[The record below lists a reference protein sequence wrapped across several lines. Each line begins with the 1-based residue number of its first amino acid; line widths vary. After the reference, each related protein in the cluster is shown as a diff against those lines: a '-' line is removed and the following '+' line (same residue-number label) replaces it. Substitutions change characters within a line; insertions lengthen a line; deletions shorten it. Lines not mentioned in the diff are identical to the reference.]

1 MAHDTYISPFQTRYA
16 SKEMQYIFSED
27 NKFKTWRRLWI
38 ALAKAEQKQGLPI
51 TDAQI
56 AEVLAQAAPL
66 KRKDVFPQGAKI
78 ESATFNGDAWLAPLI
93 DNRNADLAASNVTF
107 ASGVRNNWHT
117 HSIGQILLCT
127 SGAGYYQERGKAARR
142 LQPGDAVDIP
152 AGVEHW
158 HGAAPDSDFS
168 HIAVMPKRSE
178 NKTVWGGP
186 VTEAEY
192 AAAVEKQ

>member
-1 MAHDTYISPFQTRYA
+1 MISLSMRHA
-16 SKEMQYIFSED
+16 SVQMKLHRIV
-27 NKFKTWRRLWI
+27 
-38 ALAKAEQKQGLPI
+38 
-51 TDAQI
+51 DA
-56 AEVLAQAAPL
+56 
-66 KRKDVFPQGAKI
+66 RKP
-78 ESATFNGDAWLAPLI
+78 E
-93 DNRNADLAASNVTF
+93 
-107 ASGVRNNWHT
+107 
-117 HSIGQILLCT
+117 
-127 SGAGYYQERGKAARR
+127 

>member
-1 MAHDTYISPFQTRYA
+1 MEQSWKKTFAIIWSGQFLSVLSSSIVGYAVIFWLSIETR
-16 SKEMQYIFSED
+16 S
-27 NKFKTWRRLWI
+27 
-38 ALAKAEQKQGLPI
+38 
-51 TDAQI
+51 
-56 AEVLAQAAPL
+56 AEVLALAVPL
-66 KRKDVFPQGAKI
+66 RRKDVFPQGTKI

-107 ASGVRNNWHT
+107 APGVRNNWHT

-142 LQPGDAVDIP
+142 LLPGDAVDIP

-186 VTEAEY
+186 VTETEY